1 MKNKFDKDLNFTEF
15 LSQTGYTRSSFYDRL
30 NDMYGENGV
39 YKIPQYKFKKIGREL
54 GEREDIKKGD
64 NDFLFKKEW
73 VDLAVVLTR
82 MYKNNPM
89 YSKSSSY
96 KRMNFDKF
104 QSFNEYCLNEIENL
118 NEPHKSN
125 VKNHPI
131 YIAMLQEKILL
142 ERVQRQMYVLFTYLS
157 EAPIESRAFALQL
170 LDLKISGLLI
180 ESKAKELLTYAQIK
194 KDSGSFKELLYGE
207 YKHSFIDLYIAE
219 LLNNEMDG
227 KHAEIR
233 KDLQDRVLMI
243 LGYDSSQLSEDEKRQ
258 NRELAEWIID
268 REFNERIEG
277 IKKSVKNTP
286 NIRKIAENY
295 LSEVDQYNEKQKMAI
310 MDFVAHMES
319 YYEVYD
325 KVISDQKDTVD
336 NLFAATNA
344 NILNRNNN

>member
-1 MKNKFDKDLNFTEF
+1 MNNKLLVRTIDNAEDLISKTLSKRFEDVTE
-15 LSQTGYTRSSFYDRL
+15 
-30 NDMYGENGV
+30 
-39 YKIPQYKFKKIGREL
+39 KI
-54 GEREDIKKGD
+54 
-64 NDFLFKKEW
+64 KE
-73 VDLAVVLTR
+73 
-82 MYKNNPM
+82 
-89 YSKSSSY
+89 
-96 KRMNFDKF
+96 
-104 QSFNEYCLNEIENL
+104 LNEIYQCA
-118 NEPHKSN
+118 PDDK
-125 VKNHPI
+125 
-131 YIAMLQEKILL
+131 
-142 ERVQRQMYVLFTYLS
+142 RLS
-157 EAPIESRAFALQL
+157 DWVSELGDE
-170 LDLKISGLLI
+170 LK
-180 ESKAKELLTYAQIK
+180 
-194 KDSGSFKELLYGE
+194 
-207 YKHSFIDLYIAE
+207 YIAE